1 MEHKIPV
8 KHSLFVH
15 SFTRIKP
22 LFIKEM
28 KNHVISQSFLTQ
40 PRPQR
45 PSQLPAEN
53 LIPIFFP
60 FFRGKIN
67 IPDFWRSKMLLQEM
81 EGKQGA
87 HFNRRRRRGTA
98 DKSPML
104 MWSSTRALSA
114 GYRCISFASQRDRS
128 CCCNSTLA
136 SGARVCARLVQ
147 RYCWFFVLL
156 EFSFSFLS

>member
-8 KHSLFVH
+8 KHSLFVL

-40 PRPQR
+40 PRPKDHHNSQR
-45 PSQLPAEN
+45 KTSSQ
-53 LIPIFFP
+53 FFSP

-136 SGARVCARLVQ
+136 AGARVCARLVQ
-147 RYCWFFVLL
+147 RYC
-156 EFSFSFLS
+156 